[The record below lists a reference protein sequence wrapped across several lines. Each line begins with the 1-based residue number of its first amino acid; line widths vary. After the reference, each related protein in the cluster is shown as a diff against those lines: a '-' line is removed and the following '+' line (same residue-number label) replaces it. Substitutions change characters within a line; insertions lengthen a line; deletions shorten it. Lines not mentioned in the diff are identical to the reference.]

1 MKLLLALAA
10 LLAAAP
16 DPAPEIIP
24 GGIHG
29 QEPDGNTI
37 VFEAEGGLVIVDT
50 GRHRE
55 HQAKILALASARGK
69 PIAAIVNTHW
79 HLDHSGG
86 NQEIRAAFP
95 EAKLYTS
102 NAVRGALDGF
112 LARAAEGARAR
123 LARPGVTQAEK
134 DAVALFLEAL
144 DHRKDLIPDM
154 PVTGDIKLG
163 RLELHLAPFA
173 ATEGDV
179 WLYDPASGTLVAGDL
194 VVLPVPFFDTAC
206 AMGWRSALDRIAA
219 QRFDRLVPGHGPAL
233 TRAQFE
239 KYRFAFDN
247 LVDCA
252 AGTAPKLACIAGW
265 ERDAAPFLTREEDRK
280 YAREALDYYI
290 DRVLRAGDKAK
301 ELCGTA
307 G

>member
-1 MKLLLALAA
+1 MKLVLAFLALFAA
-10 LLAAAP
+10 SP

-24 GGIHG
+24 GGIDR

-37 VFEAEGGLVIVDT
+37 IFEQDGGLVVVDT
-50 GRHRE
+50 GRHRD
-55 HQAKILALASARGK
+55 HQARILAVAEARGK
-69 PIAAIVNTHW
+69 PVTAIVNTHW

-95 EAKLYTS
+95 GARLYTS
-102 NAVRGALDGF
+102 NAVHGALDGF
-112 LARAAEGARAR
+112 IAKSAERAR
-123 LARPGVTQAEK
+123 VRFAEPGTSQAEK
-134 DAVALFLEAL
+134 DSIALFLEAL
-144 DHRKDLIPDM
+144 DHKQDLIPDM
-154 PVTGDIKLG
+154 PVTGDMKLG

-173 ATEGDV
+173 ATEGDT

-206 AMGWRSALDRIAA
+206 ATGWRSALDRLAA
-219 QRFDRLVPGHGPAL
+219 QRFDRLVPGHGPVL

-239 KYRFAFDN
+239 TWRMAFGN

-252 AGTAPKLACIAGW
+252 TGDAAKQACIAGW
-265 ERDAAPFLTREEDRK
+265 ERDAAPFLAREQDRK
-280 YAREALDYYI
+280 YAGNAIDYYI
-290 DRVLRAGDKAK
+290 DRVLRVRDKQK
-301 ELCGTA
+301 ELCGAA